1 MKWMTAIYNQE
12 TGNTLMQGSFTTH
25 EMVVSFER
33 ASKYLY
39 RFSEHIPFPKITRHI
54 DRY

>member
-25 EMVVSFER
+25 EMVVSFE
-33 ASKYLY
+33 SGLGSSY
-39 RFSEHIPFPKITRHI
+39 HGPVG
-54 DRY
+54 